1 MSAGGQAPPA
11 SVPAPPS
18 LPSWSALCPPGPPSL
33 RDVGRTPAAL
43 LVLAGAGLL
52 VAEVALDEDPRAA
65 QPGLLRSL
73 SRLLQPPGGERSL
86 AKSRQLLQ
94 LHGFT
99 DVQVACTGDVLT
111 VVLATRPA
119 T

>member
-1 MSAGGQAPPA
+1 M
-11 SVPAPPS
+11 
-18 LPSWSALCPPGPPSL
+18 
-33 RDVGRTPAAL
+33 
-43 LVLAGAGLL
+43 
-52 VAEVALDEDPRAA
+52 VAEVALDEDPRAT

-73 SRLLQPPGGERSL
+73 SRLLQTQGGERSL

>member
-1 MSAGGQAPPA
+1 M
-11 SVPAPPS
+11 
-18 LPSWSALCPPGPPSL
+18 
-33 RDVGRTPAAL
+33 
-43 LVLAGAGLL
+43 
-52 VAEVALDEDPRAA
+52 VAEVTLDEDPRAA

-73 SRLLQPPGGERSL
+73 SRLLQTQGRERSL

-99 DVQVACTGDVLT
+99 DVQVARTGDVLNMI
-111 VVLATRPA
+111 LATRPA